1 MNIHKIVRFICFPLI
16 FLPVSFSAAAEDF
29 TNALQA
35 YLQHCIEAE
44 QVNAGIVVGVV
55 DTHGSRIISYGK
67 LDNGTEEEANG
78 DTLFEIGSDTKTFT
92 ALLLQDM
99 VRRGEMKLDDPASK
113 YLPIKMPTRN
123 GKQITLRQ
131 LATHCSGLPGI
142 PDNLEPER
150 ADNPYADYTIE
161 KLYAFLARYKLT
173 RDPGAPSEY
182 SNLGMGLL
190 GHVISLKAGTNY
202 EALVVDRIC
211 RPLKMDST
219 RITLTPE
226 LKSRLAIGHNL
237 FGEPVPGW
245 DVPVLS
251 GAGGF
256 RSTANDLLKYVSAN
270 LGLTPSK
277 LTAVMK
283 KTHQAGLAW
292 FVSSESGTK
301 IIRHGGGT
309 GGAQSF
315 VGFDAARRRGV
326 VILFNARRVI
336 DVGGLGRFLLNSEWQ
351 SDHRPI
357 EIGFTNHVPKLFK
370 PPVPIKLGSELL
382 DAIVGDYEFAPEA
395 GIPHFTGM
403 KLTIWRNGDQLVGQT
418 RGKNTLQGAFN
429 LYPESETNYLN
440 KVNGAQLTFVKDD
453 SGAVLTMVH
462 RETGVP
468 DLMGKKL
475 PDSTK

>member
-1 MNIHKIVRFICFPLI
+1 MKTMASVV
-16 FLPVSFSAAAEDF
+16 FLVGLQLALSLHAAMDDF
-29 TNALQA
+29 GNDLQA
-35 YLQHCIEAE
+35 YVRHCMEAE
-44 QVNAGIVVGVV
+44 EVNAGIVIGLA
-55 DTHGSRIISYGK
+55 DTQGSIIISYGK
-67 LDNGTEEEANG
+67 LDNGTDQEVNG

-92 ALLLQDM
+92 VLLLQDM
-99 VRRGEMKLDDPASK
+99 VRRGEMKLDDPVAK
-113 YLPIKMPTRN
+113 YLPSSVRMPTRN

-142 PDNLEPER
+142 PDNLEPKR
-150 ADNPYADYTIE
+150 ADNPYADYTVE
-161 KLYAFLARYKLT
+161 KLYAFLASYKLT
-173 RDPGAPSEY
+173 RDPGAPSDY

-190 GHVISLKAGTNY
+190 GHVLSLKAGTNY

-226 LKSRLAIGHNL
+226 LKSRLATGHNL

-256 RSTANDLLKYVSAN
+256 HSTANDLLKYVSAN
-270 LGLTPSK
+270 LGLTPSR
-277 LTAVMK
+277 LTPLMK

-292 FVSSESGTK
+292 FVSSESGTR

-336 DVGGLGRFLLNSEWQ
+336 DVESLGMFLLKNEWK
-351 SDHRPI
+351 SDNRPI
-357 EIGFTNHVPKLFK
+357 ALRFTNQVAKLFK
-370 PPVPIKLGSELL
+370 PPVPIALGPELL
-382 DAIVGDYEFAPEA
+382 DAIVGDYEFKPKA
-395 GIPHFTGM
+395 GIPNFTGM
-403 KLTIWRNGDQLVGQT
+403 KLTIWRNGDQLVGQV
-418 RGKNTLQGAFN
+418 RGENTLQGAFN
-429 LYPESETNYLN
+429 LYAESETNYVI

-453 SGAVLTMVH
+453 SGAVLTAVH
-462 RETGVP
+462 HEAGVP
-468 DLMGKKL
+468 DLVG
-475 PDSTK
+475 TKRKTD